1 MRFKYLILLLCFVL
15 SFSDLFSQ
23 KIISDSIPEN
33 PISLNAFKNGEW
45 FEFRVYYGV
54 FNTSYISLKIDT
66 DTINSRPVFHARGY
80 GKTVG
85 LARLFFKV
93 EDYYESFFD
102 QKNGLPY
109 RFIRN
114 INEGG
119 YTKNNE
125 IYFNHKKRIARVHDK
140 KNNTKNDYPIKKNVQ
155 DLISAYYYLRSF
167 YDTSKIKI
175 NQTIGLNMFFDNE
188 NYLFKLKFLGKE
200 ILETK
205 FGDVECLKFR
215 PYVQS
220 GRVFKEQES
229 VNLWISN
236 DKNKLPVRLQADLA
250 VGSIKCDLEN
260 FKNLN
265 NPFNIQLRDE

>member
-1 MRFKYLILLLCFVL
+1 M
-15 SFSDLFSQ
+15 
-23 KIISDSIPEN
+23 
-33 PISLNAFKNGEW
+33 
-45 FEFRVYYGV
+45 
-54 FNTSYISLKIDT
+54 
-66 DTINSRPVFHARGY
+66 
-80 GKTVG
+80 
-85 LARLFFKV
+85 
-93 EDYYESFFD
+93 
-102 QKNGLPY
+102 
-109 RFIRN
+109 
-114 INEGG
+114 
-119 YTKNNE
+119 NN
-125 IYFNHKKRIARVHDK
+125 F
-140 KNNTKNDYPIKKNVQ
+140 
-155 DLISAYYYLRSF
+155 
-167 YDTSKIKI
+167 
-175 NQTIGLNMFFDNE
+175 
-188 NYLFKLKFLGKE
+188 KFLGKE